1 MNYKKPHAICA
12 ADAAG
17 GPYRLRV
24 MVPLQTTYGTILLS
38 ETDCDIDGFEV
49 RQFTLDLQSPG
60 ASEVNVHLQEIVCT
74 PPPTIVGFEV
84 RVMENGIVQGIWR
97 MAKQDVLVKTMTN
110 EDVCFHA
117 EDLGG
122 NDYQVSGI
130 QNISTGYVEHP
141 PMVDINDPFVE
152 LTFEYEQVTNSRT
165 NLLYHSHMV
174 NIPDTKILKGKKR
187 YKNGGGHDGLI
198 WVFRAPSYP

>member
-12 ADAAG
+12 AASVG
-17 GPYRLRV
+17 GPYHLRV

-38 ETDCDIDGFEV
+38 ETDCDIDGFDV

-60 ASEVNVHLQEIVCT
+60 ASEVHVHMQEIECT
-74 PPPTIVGFEV
+74 PSPNIVGFEV

-97 MAKQDVLVKTMTN
+97 VAVQDVQVKTMTN

-122 NDYQVSGI
+122 NNYQVSGI

-141 PMVDINDPFVE
+141 PVVDINDPFVE
-152 LTFEYEQVTNSRT
+152 LTFEYEQVSNSRT
-165 NLLYHSHMV
+165 NPLYHSHMV
-174 NIPDTKILKGKKR
+174 NIPDTKILKGKKKK
-187 YKNGGGHDGLI
+187 KNQGSDDGLI
-198 WVFRAPSYP
+198 WIFKIPYFP